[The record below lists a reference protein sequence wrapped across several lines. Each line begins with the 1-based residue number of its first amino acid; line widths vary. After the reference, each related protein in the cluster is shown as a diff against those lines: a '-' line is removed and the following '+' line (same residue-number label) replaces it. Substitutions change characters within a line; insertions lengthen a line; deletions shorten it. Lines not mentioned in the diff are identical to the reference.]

1 MATERRP
8 YHRTAD
14 SIGDE
19 HWSNDELACICRFSA
34 HLHSRWRTDR
44 IMDPVAASRATLGPA
59 DLMRVS
65 GKLQPS
71 AARALVERCAK
82 LVSWSLST
90 RGALVEISWPKWPE
104 FQGLESQHGGKRTST
119 SSPSASSVQR
129 PSPEAEE
136 ERERNALARS
146 LNLLAR
152 EPGSEAE
159 KRAFLEA
166 ELSRIEAEAFA
177 ALPADRA
184 GDKRALNAK
193 IRSMILGWYRQRRRN
208 PDGPIRSGPS
218 NGRRLTAVEAGRKI
232 VADFER
238 RSSRESEDVRETIHV
253 VPVRGESGF

>member
-8 YHRTAD
+8 YHRVAD
-14 SIGDE
+14 STWNETWNNDVFAFIGRLQGAMHE
-19 HWSNDELACICRFSA
+19 
-34 HLHSRWRTDR
+34 RWRTHRLTAAEARTIRLGATDLCK
-44 IMDPVAASRATLGPA
+44 VA
-59 DLMRVS
+59 
-65 GKLQPS
+65 GKRRLDIALKSARS
-71 AARALVERCAK
+71 AAEVVTISVRSLGEVTEITWAK
-82 LVSWSLST
+82 W
-90 RGALVEISWPKWPE
+90 AE
-104 FQGLESQHGGKRTST
+104 FQGLESQHGGKRVST

-129 PSPEAEE
+129 PSPEEEE
-136 ERERNALARS
+136 ERAPSALARA

-166 ELSRIEAEAFA
+166 ELPRIEAEAFA

-193 IRSMILGWYRQRRRN
+193 IRSMILGWYRQRRRS
-208 PDGPIRSGPS
+208 PDGPNRPTAS

-238 RSSRESEDVRETIHV
+238 RASREGSDVRETVHV
-253 VPVRGESGF
+253 VPIRGESGF

>member
-1 MATERRP
+1 VATERRP

-19 HWSNDELACICRFSA
+19 HWTNDELACITRFSA

-44 IMDPVAASRATLGPA
+44 IMDPEEACRAVLGPA
-59 DLMRVS
+59 ELMRVT
-65 GKLQPS
+65 GKLTPS
-71 AARALVERCAK
+71 SARALAERCAE
-82 LVSWSLST
+82 LVSWSLEA
-90 RGALVEISWPKWPE
+90 RGKLTSIHWPKWAE
-104 FQGLESQHGGKRTST
+104 FQGLAPETGAPSGRKQ
-119 SSPSASSVQR
+119 SPSASSVQR
-129 PSPEAEE
+129 PSPEEEE
-136 ERERNALARS
+136 ERERGALSRS
-146 LNLLAR
+146 LNQLAK

-166 ELSRIEAEAFA
+166 ELPRIEAEAFA

-208 PDGPIRSGPS
+208 PDGPNRPGPS

-232 VADFER
+232 LADIER
-238 RSSRESEDVRETIHV
+238 RGRAPDGDLLAPVHA
-253 VPVRGESGF
+253 VPALGDAGR